1 MSPVVVGL
9 LLTRVGKVMNGV
21 VSVTGVAA
29 VHRPQPHASRD
40 GTAGVPKT
48 RARTGGGGR
57 HWRLLALRHHL
68 ELAAVDTGRQK
79 LLLLF
84 ITALLRVRPL
94 AAAAAAACAMKRSL
108 AALVLT
114 TLLLELTEPLELLL
128 DVEEAGVPAV
138 KKPLLAPLKSLPI
151 RSGLLRCWCDWCS
164 CWELLW

>member
-1 MSPVVVGL
+1 MLRETEQLVFQRPVL
-9 LLTRVGKVMNGV
+9 EPAEEA
-21 VSVTGVAA
+21 VTGGCWHCAI
-29 VHRPQPHASRD
+29 
-40 GTAGVPKT
+40 T
-48 RARTGGGGR
+48 
-57 HWRLLALRHHL
+57 L
-68 ELAAVDTGRQK
+68 ELAAEDTGRQK

>member
-1 MSPVVVGL
+1 MLRETEQLVFQRPVL
-9 LLTRVGKVMNGV
+9 EPAEEA
-21 VSVTGVAA
+21 VTGGCWHCAI
-29 VHRPQPHASRD
+29 
-40 GTAGVPKT
+40 T
-48 RARTGGGGR
+48 
-57 HWRLLALRHHL
+57 L

-138 KKPLLAPLKSLPI
+138 KNPLLAPLKSLPI

>member
-1 MSPVVVGL
+1 MVVGL

-68 ELAAVDTGRQK
+68 GVGRCGHRPAKAVVVVHHSTAKGAAVGRGGGRRVRHEEVVGRTGVDHPPPGADGATGAPAGCRGGRGAGGEEPAAGAPE
-79 LLLLF
+79 
-84 ITALLRVRPL
+84 ITAHQEWV
-94 AAAAAAACAMKRSL
+94 AQV
-108 AALVLT
+108 LV
-114 TLLLELTEPLELLL
+114 
-128 DVEEAGVPAV
+128 
-138 KKPLLAPLKSLPI
+138 
-151 RSGLLRCWCDWCS
+151 
-164 CWELLW
+164 